1 MIGLRRIDPAEFERC
16 VSQLCIKV
24 ESISLRGGVLGADCS
39 DLEGMLAAMPPL
51 VRDRAKLM
59 LEGIE
64 IHTEYDEP
72 VMALA
77 ARYVLRLAEDVWQ
90 ANPHPLTHAPVPAGH
105 LSRTR

>member
-1 MIGLRRIDPAEFERC
+1 MSQRFRPDPAEFERC
-16 VSQLCIKV
+16 VSHLCLKIETIAV
-24 ESISLRGGVLGADCS
+24 RAGVLGADCS
-39 DLEGMLAAMPPL
+39 DLEGMLRAMPPL
-51 VRDRAKLM
+51 TRDRVRLM

-90 ANPHPLTHAPVPAGH
+90 ANPHPLTHAPAPARH

>member
-1 MIGLRRIDPAEFERC
+1 MSQRFRPDPAEFERC
-16 VSQLCIKV
+16 VSHLCIKLETIAV
-24 ESISLRGGVLGADCS
+24 RAGVPGADCS

-77 ARYVLRLAEDVWQ
+77 ARYVVRLAEDVWA
-90 ANPHPLTHAPVPAGH
+90 ANPHPLTHTAAAPRS
-105 LSRTR
+105 LRRTG

>member
-1 MIGLRRIDPAEFERC
+1 MSQRFRPDPAEFERC
-16 VSQLCIKV
+16 VSHLCVKLETIAV
-24 ESISLRGGVLGADCS
+24 RAGVPGVDCG

-77 ARYVLRLAEDVWQ
+77 ARYVVHLARDVWA
-90 ANPHPLTHAPVPAGH
+90 ANPHPLTHTPAAPRFLRRMG
-105 LSRTR
+105 

>member
-1 MIGLRRIDPAEFERC
+1 MSQRFRPDPAEFERC
-16 VSQLCIKV
+16 VSHLCIKLETIAV
-24 ESISLRGGVLGADCS
+24 RAGVPGADCS

-77 ARYVLRLAEDVWQ
+77 ARYVVRLAQDVWA
-90 ANPHPLTHAPVPAGH
+90 ANPHPLTHTPAAPRS
-105 LSRTR
+105 LRRTG